1 MIKFENVSYMIKN
14 KTIIN
19 NLDFCINDGEM
30 VAIVGKS
37 GSGKSTVLNLC
48 GGLIQATT
56 GNVIVNDV
64 VNPVYN
70 DSKGRKLL
78 HNDICFIFQ
87 NFVLLSEE
95 TVGFNFDLV
104 KKFFPSEIKYEEILN
119 KVGLDCEV
127 LKQKVFELS
136 GGEQQRVAI
145 ARNLLKPHNI
155 ILADEPTG
163 SLDHQNRDIILSLL
177 KNMNKEGKTVV
188 VVTHDEVVT
197 NKCDRRIEL

>member
-95 TVGFNFDLV
+95 TVRFNFDLV

-127 LKQKVFELS
+127 LEQKVFELS